1 MTKDLTIEEIRERK
15 KRQLLTKFEKDKSAS
30 ETAKP
35 EKSELEIRE
44 EKNDL
49 LLKQVL
55 VSEAYTH
62 FKQRPIDLQ
71 EKMLSNIKTMLSTG
85 ELSYGYQVTLI
96 GLKRLERKVLGIQP
110 SITIRRRGKDDV
122 KLS

>member
-15 KRQLLTKFEKDKSAS
+15 KRQLITQFEKTQEAS
-30 ETAKP
+30 EGVQP
-35 EKSELEIRE
+35 EKNELELKQ
-44 EKNDL
+44 EKNEL

-55 VSEAYTH
+55 LNEAYLYL
-62 FKQRPIDLQ
+62 KQRSIDLQ
-71 EKMLSNIKTMLSTG
+71 EKMLSSIKRMLSTG
-85 ELSYGYQVTLI
+85 ELSYGYQLTMV
-96 GLKRLERKVLGIQP
+96 GLKRLERKIMGIQP

>member
-1 MTKDLTIEEIRERK
+1 MTKDLTIEEIREQK
-15 KRQLLTKFEKDKSAS
+15 KRQLIIQFENDKNAS
-30 ETAKP
+30 EATQP
-35 EKSELEIRE
+35 EKTEHELKQ

-55 VSEAYTH
+55 VTEAYQYL
-62 FKQRPIDLQ
+62 KQRSIDLQ
-71 EKMLSNIKTMLSTG
+71 EKTLSSIKRMLSTG
-85 ELSYGYQVTLI
+85 ELSYGYQLTLI
-96 GLKRLERKVLGIQP
+96 GLKRLERKIMGIEP

>member
-15 KRQLLTKFEKDKSAS
+15 KRQLIAQFENQKKAS
-30 ETAKP
+30 EAVEP

-55 VSEAYTH
+55 VSEAYQY
-62 FKQRPIDLQ
+62 FKQRSIDLQ
-71 EKMLSNIKTMLSTG
+71 EKTLSVIKKMLSTG
-85 ELSYGYQVTLI
+85 ELAYGYQLTLL
-96 GLKRLERKVLGIQP
+96 GLQRLDRKIMGIEP

>member
-15 KRQLLTKFEKDKSAS
+15 KRQLLTQFEKDKSAL

-55 VSEAYTH
+55 VNESYIY
-62 FKQRPIDLQ
+62 FKQIPIDLQ

>member
-55 VSEAYTH
+55 ANEAYIY